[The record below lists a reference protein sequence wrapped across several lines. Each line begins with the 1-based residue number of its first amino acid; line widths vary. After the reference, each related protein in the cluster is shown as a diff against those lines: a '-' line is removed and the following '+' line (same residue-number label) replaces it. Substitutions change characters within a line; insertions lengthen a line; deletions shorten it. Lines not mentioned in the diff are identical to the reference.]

1 MSYGD
6 IIRIKI
12 TTIIGNMSVHTEG
25 GGELKCKLIVWLLPL
40 VIIIISIFPCSSTFC
55 GVVVSD

>member
-12 TTIIGNMSVHTEG
+12 TTIIGNMSVHTGGG
-25 GGELKCKLIVWLLPL
+25 GGELKCKLIVWLLPSSL
-40 VIIIISIFPCSSTFC
+40 SAYFPAQVLFV
-55 GVVVSD
+55 G